1 MEFASAE
8 IPIPPSPI
16 AADLAS
22 GTILRNGTAE
32 IMAFGQLSVVVGSQY
47 WLLAVVTTE
56 NINTKSEMYF
66 MKI

>member
-1 MEFASAE
+1 MELASAE

-32 IMAFGQLSVVVGSQY
+32 IMALGQFSVAGSQY
-47 WLLAVVTTE
+47 WLLAMLTTE